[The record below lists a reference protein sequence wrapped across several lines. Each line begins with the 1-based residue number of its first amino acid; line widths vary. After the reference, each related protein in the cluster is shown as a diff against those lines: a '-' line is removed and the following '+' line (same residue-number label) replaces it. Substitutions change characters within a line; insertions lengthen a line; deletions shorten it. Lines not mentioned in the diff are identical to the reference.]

1 MLQEWLSGIN
11 RIARRKLALLGAIL
25 ILAVIAGCLVQKR
38 MEKNGTKS
46 GILSLVSGRT
56 QNGSAAQ
63 ERNGERGKSSA
74 EEEDAKSGEERTENE
89 DEAALTEEQK
99 KEIEAVEASIVPGQ
113 YPIMGMSSITRQQM
127 IDYFKESGET
137 YPAEILGQGGAEDIE
152 TFCQIYYEEA
162 VKEGVRPEVA
172 FAQTMKETG
181 WLQYGGDAK
190 ITQYNFA
197 GIGTT
202 GGGVPGNSYPDVR
215 TGVRA
220 QIQHLK
226 AYATDT
232 ALSGECVD
240 DRYQYVTKGSAPY
253 VEWLGQKENPQGC
266 GWATGENYGYDIVEM
281 IHDMRK

>member
-1 MLQEWLSGIN
+1 MLQELLD
-11 RIARRKLALLGAIL
+11 RIERTGRRKLALTGAIL
-25 ILAVIAGCLVQKR
+25 ILAMLAGVLVYKR
-38 MEKNGTKS
+38 IEKNGTT
-46 GILSLVSGRT
+46 LSSFLEFSDQAAGEDGRDE
-56 QNGSAAQ
+56 NEGSAKESESDTLPEEAD
-63 ERNGERGKSSA
+63 GEK
-74 EEEDAKSGEERTENE
+74 
-89 DEAALTEEQK
+89 EAGDALTEEQK

-113 YPIMGMSSITRQQM
+113 YPIMGMSSITQRQM
-127 IDYFKESGET
+127 AEYFNESGEV
-137 YPAEILGQGGAEDIE
+137 YPSEILGEGGAADIE
-152 TFCQIYYEEA
+152 TFCRIYYEEA

-232 ALSGECVD
+232 ALTEECVD
-240 DRYQYVTKGSAPY
+240 DRYRYVAKGSAPY
-253 VEWLGQKENPQGC
+253 VEWLGQKENPAGY